1 MSSGIFK
8 IAAEAAYREYKQ
20 KLILE
25 RHQERFPFAGT
36 GPVFRFD
43 NVGCGSADTDDII
56 FENFVKHLW
65 KDLKKKGNAVVKG
78 SEAVYNTVDQSL
90 DKVSPL
96 QNQDISKVDF
106 FRQ

>member
-43 NVGCGSADTDDII
+43 NAGCGSADTDDII

-65 KDLKKKGNAVVKG
+65 KDLKKKGNAV
-78 SEAVYNTVDQSL
+78 DQSL